1 MLLSTVRQR
10 LLFWNSNMLE
20 KKNEKDA
27 KPNVLGELIIPVFG
41 VVFTTYYFST
51 IIDSPW
57 TAQVN
62 AVMVGL
68 VLFLICTIFFIR
80 KSQVIKLNQARIVL
94 EYKRFWPAIF
104 KKQTGFIAITVGY
117 LLIIEY
123 LGYTLA
129 TIIFFFLSMS
139 LLDGGRHK
147 IVKLALSLT
156 MAAIGYV
163 VFILMF
169 ETRLPL
175 GFIEL
180 SLREVIR

>member
-1 MLLSTVRQR
+1 
-10 LLFWNSNMLE
+10 
-20 KKNEKDA
+20 
-27 KPNVLGELIIPVFG
+27 
-41 VVFTTYYFST
+41 
-51 IIDSPW
+51 
-57 TAQVN
+57 
-62 AVMVGL
+62 
-68 VLFLICTIFFIR
+68 
-80 KSQVIKLNQARIVL
+80 VIKLNQARIVL

-147 IVKLALSLT
+147 VTKLALSLT

-180 SLREVIR
+180 SLREVLR